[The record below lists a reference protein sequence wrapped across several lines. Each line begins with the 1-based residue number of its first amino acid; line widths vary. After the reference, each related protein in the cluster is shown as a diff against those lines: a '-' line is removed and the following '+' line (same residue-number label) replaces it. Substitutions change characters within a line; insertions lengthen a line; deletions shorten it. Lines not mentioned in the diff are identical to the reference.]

1 MSDEGYEVNLVEFQP
16 RQADISSLYARPMSS
31 TRSGALFNAF
41 SYPTKIDPEAIAV
54 FVAAHT
60 EPGATVLDPF
70 GGSGTTGIAARLCES
85 PTPRMRSLADQMGI
99 EPAWGPRNA
108 VVYELSPLGALVSR
122 VLSAPP
128 DPRTFATKA
137 IELLDEAEAD
147 LRWMY
152 EADDPSGQAGTVR
165 HIIWSEVLQTPCCGA
180 EITFWDACVGHDP
193 LRLATDFRCPGCSK
207 LVQANACARVLTEAG
222 TRLRVPAWVWG
233 RTGKSNWDRGATA
246 ADNDLVDKVAATDV
260 NPAAPDSYIAW
271 GDLYRS
277 GYHAGINKIQDLY
290 TPRNF
295 RVFAH
300 LWALASREGG
310 LLGDALKLWLLSYNS
325 THSTLMTRVVVKTG
339 QKDFV
344 ITGAQSGVLYVSGLP
359 VEKNIVTGLHRKVK
373 TFKEAFALT
382 YGGSAEI
389 NVVNASSTSL
399 DIPDGTID
407 YVFTDPPFGDFIPYA
422 EINQVNEAWL
432 GALTDQTEEAIISS
446 ARGKGIDHYRHLV
459 RAVFA
464 EVSRVLKPA
473 GMATVVFHASKPAVW
488 AALGEAFDANGLAVS
503 KASVWDKIQVS
514 FKQAVHDG
522 GTRHDAL
529 FMLRPRTGA
538 PTRTEVSRLTSPP
551 AITPESI
558 IASSQDLPGTQ
569 SPRILYTRYVT
580 ACLSAGQAVALTA
593 PDFYARV
600 RELTPKTEAE

>member
-1 MSDEGYEVNLVEFQP
+1 MDFQP
-16 RQADISSLYARPMSS
+16 RQDYISSLYARPMPS

-60 EPGATVLDPF
+60 DPGGTVLDPF

-85 PTPRMRSLADQMGI
+85 PTPRMLSLADEMGI
-99 EPAWGPRNA
+99 EPEWGPRNA
-108 VVYELSPLGALVSR
+108 IVYELSPLGALVGR

-128 DPRTFATKA
+128 NPRAFAAKA
-137 IELLDEAEAD
+137 TDLLDEAEED

-152 EADDPSGQAGTVR
+152 EADDPNGQTGLVR
-165 HIIWSEVLQTPCCGA
+165 HIIWSEVLKTPCCGA

-193 LRLATDFRCPGCSK
+193 LRLSTDFRCRDCSK
-207 LVQANACARVLTEAG
+207 FVQANACSRVLTEAG
-222 TRLRVPAWVWG
+222 TRLRLPAWVWG
-233 RTGKSNWDRGATA
+233 RTGKSNWDRSAVA
-246 ADNDLVDKVAATDV
+246 ADSDLIDKVAATDV

-295 RVFAH
+295 RIFAH
-300 LWALASREGG
+300 LWALACRESG

-359 VEKNIVTGLHRKVK
+359 VEKNIIIGLHRKVK
-373 TFKEAFALT
+373 TFREAFTLT
-382 YGGSAEI
+382 YRGSAEI
-389 NVVNASSTSL
+389 NVVNASSKMLEIAS
-399 DIPDGTID
+399 GTID

-432 GALTDQTEEAIISS
+432 GTLTNKADEAIISS
-446 ARGKGIDHYRHLV
+446 AQGKGIGHYRDLV
-459 RAVFA
+459 RTVFA
-464 EVSRVLKPA
+464 EVSRVLKPD
-473 GMATVVFHASKPAVW
+473 GIVTVVFHASKPAVW

-503 KASVWDKIQVS
+503 KASVWDKTQVS
-514 FKQAVHDG
+514 FKQAVHGG

-529 FMLRPRTGA
+529 FMLRPRTDA
-538 PTRTEVSRLTSPP
+538 PPITGLTSPA
-551 AITPESI
+551 AITPESVL
-558 IASSQDLPGTQ
+558 ADVQHLPEAQ

-580 ACLSAGQAVALTA
+580 ACLSAGQHVSLTA
-593 PDFYARV
+593 PEFYAKV
-600 RELTPKTEAE
+600 RELAAKAEG